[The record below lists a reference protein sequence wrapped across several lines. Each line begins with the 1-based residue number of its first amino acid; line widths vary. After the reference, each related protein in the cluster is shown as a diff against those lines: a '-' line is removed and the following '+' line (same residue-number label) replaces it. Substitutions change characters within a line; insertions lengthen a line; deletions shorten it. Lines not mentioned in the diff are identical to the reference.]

1 MQLNLPAKISAEVLP
16 KARKVTPAIFWD
28 RPNVLDIIKSA
39 GQRKSVAVTPVATNS
54 VSSHKTAIKRAS
66 GIFSGLKAQKKKAT

>member
-1 MQLNLPAKISAEVLP
+1 
-16 KARKVTPAIFWD
+16 
-28 RPNVLDIIKSA
+28 
-39 GQRKSVAVTPVATNS
+39 VATNS